1 MAISREDI
9 EHLAK
14 LSRVAVSEEEIERF
28 QGDLEEILGYVSEI
42 KNVST
47 GELEPVLGEHC
58 NVLRDDTNPHD
69 GGLHQEDLLN
79 ALPDREGNYARV
91 KKIL

>member
-14 LSRVAVSEEEIERF
+14 LSRIGVSEEEIERF
-28 QGDLEEILGYVSEI
+28 RGDLGEILGYVSEI
-42 KNVST
+42 KNASM
-47 GELEPVLGEHC
+47 GELEPVLGEHR
-58 NVLRDDTNPHD
+58 NILRDDTNPHE
-69 GGLHQEDLLN
+69 GGLFQEDLLN
-79 ALPDREGNYARV
+79 ALPNREGNYARV